1 MTTQLI
7 ENQSQEEASIGAVM
21 TVTAADRV
29 LQHRQ
34 MLDIAEPKAGQTEFG
49 GVAARANHGGTTIRG
64 SREEIQ
70 RCPPEGLLST
80 FGFRCTVSESA
91 FNKE

>member
-7 ENQSQEEASIGAVM
+7 ENQSQKETSIGAVM

-64 SREEIQ
+64 SGREIQ
-70 RCPPEGLLST
+70 RRPTEGLLPRP
-80 FGFRCTVSESA
+80 GFRYTVSKSTLNED
-91 FNKE
+91 